1 MRGGQD
7 KATTPEEPAKTGPL
21 LSEIKSIRLLLRLV
35 SLLRLLASMAPTTIV
50 VDAILFDMDGTL
62 IDSTPGL
69 VKAWTTFCNDY
80 QLGDPATV
88 VHETHGRRLYDT
100 LKEYCHIN
108 DESKLQAEIDRF
120 EEEVINGGPIVLP
133 GVSALVSAL
142 LSQAGMRFSPWNSID
157 SSSHH
162 TQLSSETA
170 FGWTIVTSATRNY
183 APRALER
190 CSIPLPRAGIVCSD
204 DVSQGKPHP
213 APYLAGASKCGVDPS
228 KCLVVEDA
236 ISGMQAGAAA
246 GALVLAVCTSTPRNT
261 IITSG
266 AKPSYVV
273 TDLSKSVAVVRFYR
287 SFGVEF
293 FSRVSARWIN
303 DKIEVT
309 IDEQ

>member
-1 MRGGQD
+1 
-7 KATTPEEPAKTGPL
+7 
-21 LSEIKSIRLLLRLV
+21 
-35 SLLRLLASMAPTTIV
+35 MAPTTIV
-50 VDAILFDMDGTL
+50 VDAILSDTL

-69 VKAWTTFCNDY
+69 EKAWATFCSDY

-133 GVSALVSAL
+133 GVSAL
-142 LSQAGMRFSPWNSID
+142 LS
-157 SSSHH
+157 
-162 TQLSSETA
+162 QLSSET
-170 FGWTIVTSATRNY
+170 GWTIVTSATKNY

-190 CSIPLPRAGIVCSD
+190 CSIPLPRVGIVTSD
-204 DVSQGKPHP
+204 DVDHGKPHP
-213 APYLAGASKCGVDPS
+213 APYLAGALKCGVDPT

-236 ISGMQAGAAA
+236 ISGIKSGAAA

-266 AKPSYVV
+266 AKPSYIV
-273 TDLSKSVAVVRFYR
+273 TDLSK
-287 SFGVEF
+287 
-293 FSRVSARWIN
+293 VSARWIN

>member
-1 MRGGQD
+1 
-7 KATTPEEPAKTGPL
+7 
-21 LSEIKSIRLLLRLV
+21 
-35 SLLRLLASMAPTTIV
+35 MAPTTIV

-120 EEEVINGGPIVLP
+120 EEEVINGGPILLP
-133 GVSALVSAL
+133 GVSAL
-142 LSQAGMRFSPWNSID
+142 LS
-157 SSSHH
+157 
-162 TQLSSETA
+162 QLSSETA
-170 FGWTIVTSATRNY
+170 YGWTIVTSATRNY

-261 IITSG
+261 IINSG
-266 AKPSYVV
+266 VKPSYVV
-273 TDLSKSVAVVRFYR
+273 ADLSK
-287 SFGVEF
+287 
-293 FSRVSARWIN
+293 VSARWMD

-309 IDEQ
+309 IEE